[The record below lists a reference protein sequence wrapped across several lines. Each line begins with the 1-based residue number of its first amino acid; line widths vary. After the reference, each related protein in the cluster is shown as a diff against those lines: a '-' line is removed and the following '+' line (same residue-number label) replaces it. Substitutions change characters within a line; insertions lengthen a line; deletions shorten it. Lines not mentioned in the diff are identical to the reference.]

1 MKALETLDLEDGS
14 LLNCKLT
21 IFCYPFVCLIL
32 TFSSYNLTR
41 IPVRPIYGGFPVKF
55 RTHLGPPIYYEEGIT
70 PKELQ
75 EKTAAAIE
83 KLIVEN
89 QRIPGSITA
98 GIFDRFFERK
108 QIDVVLNKTRQRRFI
123 SNKDT

>member
-1 MKALETLDLEDGS
+1 MSILIQQQSAANDLF
-14 LLNCKLT
+14 
-21 IFCYPFVCLIL
+21 IF
-32 TFSSYNLTR
+32 SYNLTR

-89 QRIPGSITA
+89 QRIPGSIV
-98 GIFDRFFERK
+98 GGMLDRFFEKK

-123 SNKDT
+123 TNKDT

>member
-1 MKALETLDLEDGS
+1 VSCLSHIELPS
-14 LLNCKLT
+14 LT
-21 IFCYPFVCLIL
+21 IHRF
-32 TFSSYNLTR
+32 SYNLTR

-89 QRIPGSITA
+89 QRIPGSIA
-98 GIFDRFFERK
+98 GGMLDRFFEKK
-108 QIDVVLNKTRQRRFI
+108 QIDVVLNKTRQRRFR
-123 SNKDT
+123 SNKDS

>member
-1 MKALETLDLEDGS
+1 M
-14 LLNCKLT
+14 
-21 IFCYPFVCLIL
+21 
-32 TFSSYNLTR
+32 TR

-55 RTHLGPPIYYEEGIT
+55 KTHLGPPIYYKEGVT

-89 QRIPGSITA
+89 QRIPGSIVGA
-98 GIFDRFFERK
+98 ILDRFLKKK
-108 QIDVVLNKTRQRRFI
+108 QIDVVLNKARQRRFI
-123 SNKDT
+123 NAKDT